1 MTRWIATSIDRE
13 RFHTFV
19 PEKREFFVRKFSYL
33 QQEGFGAL
41 GSFYLRGAVS
51 IRGNQLFVSA
61 MGHTAAMTLP
71 EYKDSIEFFASVSL
85 LRAGKSI
92 AHKRLAVGSNEVWPD
107 DEYVAIGSASISL
120 PPASTSDAYSL
131 AVEGFYTF
139 GSGVGYNSSSIARE
153 SIRIIGVKQ

>member
-33 QQEGFGAL
+33 QQEGIGAL
-41 GSFYLRGAVS
+41 GSLYLRGSVAVH
-51 IRGNQLFVSA
+51 GNQLFVSA

-71 EYKDSIEFFASVSL
+71 EYKDSIEFFASVRL
-85 LRAGKSI
+85 LHAGKPVV
-92 AHKRLAVGSNEVWPD
+92 HKRLAVGANQVWPD
-107 DEYVAIGSASISL
+107 DEYAAIGSASISL
-120 PPASTSDAYSL
+120 PPTGVSDAYSL
-131 AVEGFYTF
+131 VIEGFYTF

-153 SIRIIGVKQ
+153 TIRIIGVKQ